1 MGLIFE
7 WDHTKA
13 GRNIVKH
20 QVSFE
25 EATTI
30 FGDPSSSTIHDP
42 AHSFGDAERF
52 VTIGLSHRGR
62 LVVVVHED
70 RVDTI
75 RIISARTA
83 TKNEIK
89 IYEEWK

>member
-7 WDHTKA
+7 WDNTKA
-13 GRNIVKH
+13 GRNILKH
-20 QVSFE
+20 KVSFE
-25 EATTI
+25 EATTV
-30 FGDPSSSTIHDP
+30 FGDPYLTTIDDP

-52 VTIGLSHRGR
+52 VSIGLSHRGR
-62 LVVVVHED
+62 LIVVVHED

-83 TKNEIK
+83 IKKEIK
-89 IYEEWK
+89 NYEEWK

>member
-13 GRNIVKH
+13 SRNIVKH
-20 QVSFE
+20 KVSFE

-30 FGDPSSSTIHDP
+30 FGDPYLSAIHDP
-42 AHSFGDAERF
+42 AHSFGDADRF
-52 VTIGLSHRGR
+52 VAIGLSHRGR
-62 LVVVVHED
+62 LVVVVHEE

-75 RIISARTA
+75 RIITARTA

-89 IYEEWK
+89 IYEEK